1 MHKILFL
8 LFITCVSW
16 TGIAQDQ
23 NAFLEGLKAF
33 QAEDFET
40 ARNNFNLLLE
50 QHPSDPTLLYNA
62 GLAEFKSG
70 QVGAAIGLWRKAR
83 SLGNHSDDLLQA
95 LQFAENTLNLD
106 SQESGPLLGLYRG
119 LVTTP
124 LNFWL
129 GLSLIL
135 FLFLGWQS
143 ILNGAK
149 QKRPFLEWPL
159 FLQLGLP
166 FFVLILF
173 FTLHL
178 SLKANQK
185 KGTVTIHN
193 LLTHASP
200 SDASPSLFELS
211 EGEWVFIET
220 EQGNWF
226 QIRTQNGASGW
237 ATKTHVIPFGGL
249 L

>member
-8 LFITCVSW
+8 LFITSISW

-33 QAEDFET
+33 QAEDFQT

-50 QHPSDPTLLYNA
+50 QHPNDPTLLYNA

-83 SLGNHSDDLLQA
+83 SLGNNSDDLIQA
-95 LQFAENTLNLD
+95 LQFAESTLNIGP
-106 SQESGPLLGLYRG
+106 QEGGPLLGLYRRM
-119 LVTTP
+119 VTTP
-124 LNFWL
+124 LNYWL
-129 GLSLIL
+129 GLSLVM

-143 ILNGAK
+143 VLYGAK
-149 QKRPFLEWPL
+149 QKKLFLEWPL
-159 FLQLGLP
+159 FLHLGLP
-166 FFVLILF
+166 IFLLTLL

-178 SLKANQK
+178 SLKANLK
-185 KGTVTIHN
+185 KGTVTVNN

-200 SDASPSLFELS
+200 SDTSPSLFELN
-211 EGEWVFIET
+211 EGEWVFIES
-220 EQGNWF
+220 EQKNWF

-237 ATKTHVIPFGGL
+237 APKTHVIPFGGL